1 MGKKLRR
8 VSAFAALARALAK
21 GARGGPPLRRRIAAV
36 PRMIVASVRGEYDGR
51 LRLALMGLALAYV
64 LSPLDAVPEAILPLL
79 GLIDDGVIIAWLAGS
94 VLAETERFLSW
105 EAARARVVPGEI
117 VS

>member
-1 MGKKLRR
+1 
-8 VSAFAALARALAK
+8 
-21 GARGGPPLRRRIAAV
+21 
-36 PRMIVASVRGEYDGR
+36 MIVASVRGEYDGR